1 MQFDRN
7 AVNRMLRL
15 DDGQLRQIIARLADE
30 AGIDRA
36 ALNLSAGDL
45 QALRQALGSA
55 SDQEL
60 TRLAE
65 QLESQ
70 KNGGS
75 AHGR

>member
-70 KNGGS
+70 KNGGNT
-75 AHGR
+75 HGR

>member
-1 MQFDRN
+1 
-7 AVNRMLRL
+7 MLRL

-75 AHGR
+75 THGR